1 MHSKEINYFLF
12 FGTRNVIHS
21 PFAISS
27 FQGGQPIIKCKKDS
41 TNTRKKKVFYLE
53 SHITSFAWK
62 REIVSNEC
70 LGLLI

>member
-27 FQGGQPIIKCKKDS
+27 FQGGQPIIKCKEDS
-41 TNTRKKKVFYLE
+41 KIEEKSFILFRVT
-53 SHITSFAWK
+53 HITRSFAWK
-62 REIVSNEC
+62 RKK
-70 LGLLI
+70 